1 MEITKDDVKKIASLS
16 KLEFTDQELEKFT
29 KQLEDIMNM
38 SHQLSKINTDGFK
51 RTINVTDA
59 VNIMREDVAEKG
71 VDRSELMENVPE
83 HEDGFIK
90 VPAIIDEG
98 EDNE

>member
-38 SHQLSKINTDGFK
+38 SHQLGKINTDGIK
-51 RTINVTDA
+51 PTINVTDA

-71 VDRSELMENVPE
+71 VDRNELMKNVPE
-83 HEDGFIK
+83 HENGFIK

>member
-38 SHQLSKINTDGFK
+38 SHQLSKINTDGVK
-51 RTINVTDA
+51 PMINVTDA
-59 VNIMREDVAEKG
+59 FNNMREDVAEKG
-71 VDRSELMENVPE
+71 VDRNELMKNVPE

>member
-16 KLEFTDQELEKFT
+16 KLEFTDQELEEFT

-38 SHQLSKINTDGFK
+38 SHQLSKINTDGVK
-51 RTINVTDA
+51 PTINVTDA

-71 VDRSELMENVPE
+71 VDRSELMKNVPE

>member
-1 MEITKDDVKKIASLS
+1 MEITKDDVRKIASLS
-16 KLEFTDQELEKFT
+16 KLEFNDQELDKIT

-38 SHQLSKINTDGFK
+38 SYQLSKINTDGVK
-51 RTINVTDA
+51 PTINVTDA
-59 VNIMREDVAEKG
+59 VNIMREDIAEKG
-71 VDRSELMENVPE
+71 VDRNELMKNVPE

>member
-1 MEITKDDVKKIASLS
+1 MEITKEDVKKIASLS
-16 KLEFTDQELEKFT
+16 KLEFTEEELEKFT
-29 KQLEDIMNM
+29 SQIEDIMNM
-38 SHQLSKINTDGFK
+38 SHQLSKIDTEGLK
-51 RTINVTDA
+51 PTINVTNA

-71 VDRSELMENVPE
+71 VDRDELMKNVPE

-90 VPAIIDEG
+90 VPAILDEG

>member
-38 SHQLSKINTDGFK
+38 SHQLSKIITDVIK
-51 RTINVTDA
+51 PTINVTDA

-71 VDRSELMENVPE
+71 VDRSELMKNVPE